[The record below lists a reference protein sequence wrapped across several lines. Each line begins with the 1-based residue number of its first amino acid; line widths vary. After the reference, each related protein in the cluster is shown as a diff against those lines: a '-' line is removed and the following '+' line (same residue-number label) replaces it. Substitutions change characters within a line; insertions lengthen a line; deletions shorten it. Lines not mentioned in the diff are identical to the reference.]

1 MIFADTPRH
10 SATSDQP
17 RSVSLLVA
25 DDHAL
30 LRQGL
35 IELLHGVYDDWTFHQ
50 AATLD
55 ETTDILDANDI
66 TMLILDLKMP
76 GMNSVATIEQ
86 IRSRY
91 PTVSVTI
98 LTGSDDRATI
108 LQCLK
113 AGVHGYV
120 LKSGA
125 SNQLVQAIETVL
137 AGGIYVPPV
146 LSHVANIETSHPSM
160 LDIPAMSP
168 SLPMTGRQVEV
179 LKLLA
184 EGRST
189 KDIARVLGLG
199 IGTVKVHLAGVY
211 RALGAHS
218 RMEAVVKAG
227 KFRN

>member
-10 SATSDQP
+10 SAMPAP
-17 RSVSLLVA
+17 RPSVNLLVA

-35 IELLHGVYDDWTFHQ
+35 IELLHGVYSDWNFYQ
-50 AATLD
+50 ASTLD
-55 ETTDILDANDI
+55 ETIDVLDANDI

-76 GMNSVATIEQ
+76 GMNSVATIER
-86 IRSRY
+86 IRSQY

-125 SNQLVQAIETVL
+125 SNQLVQAVETVL
-137 AGGIYVPPV
+137 AGGIYVPPL
-146 LSHVANIETSHPSM
+146 LSHVSNVDPSYPSM

-227 KFRN
+227 KFRD